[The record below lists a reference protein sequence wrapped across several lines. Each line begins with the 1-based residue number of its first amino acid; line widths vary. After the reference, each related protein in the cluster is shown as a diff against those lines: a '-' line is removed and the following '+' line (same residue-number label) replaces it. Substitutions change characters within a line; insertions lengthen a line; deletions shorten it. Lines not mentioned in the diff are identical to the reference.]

1 MTDIELLMTNHHL
14 TTAEI
19 LYYMPD
25 HPSLIQSFIWQQY
38 DTAPHYPAL
47 KKFLDYW
54 ARNIDA
60 RLHSVAVASREA
72 LTPAE
77 FRYAAVSYRIH

>member
-1 MTDIELLMTNHHL
+1 MKSDNFLRGDYHL

-38 DTAPHYPAL
+38 DLAPHYPAL
-47 KKFLDYW
+47 RKFLDYW
-54 ARNIDA
+54 TAHIDA
-60 RLHSVAVASREA
+60 KLHSVCVGSREVFA
-72 LTPAE
+72 PPEIT
-77 FRYAAVSYRIH
+77 YAATSLTIH